1 MIYKVDNKETVT
13 RIGAKK
19 KYRDK
24 YIGYITVQ
32 QKMKDPENEVIIV
45 VYTADSYDES
55 YEMPAKDENG
65 QFIARMRGLG
75 VGGTEIGGVYCD
87 E

>member
-13 RIGAKK
+13 RLDAKK

-24 YIGYITVQ
+24 YIGYITAQ
-32 QKMKDPENEVIIV
+32 QRITDPENEIIIV
-45 VYTADSYDES
+45 VYTADNYDES
-55 YEMPAKDENG
+55 YEIPAKAENG
-65 QFIARMRGLG
+65 QFIARMAGLG
-75 VGGTEIGGVYCD
+75 VGGTEIGGVYFD